1 MVISEFNS
9 ELANKKPDRIIR
21 ILLADDH
28 PLIRKALRDVFD
40 RHDDFKIVA
49 EASDG
54 EEAIALAKELMP
66 DVVVMDISMPKI
78 NGIEATRILK
88 KKLPDIAIAVLTI
101 HDDSEHVF
109 SILEAGADAYL
120 TKQIFGEE
128 VIHAVYGVA
137 NGETILASKSS
148 KELLKEALNSIKRS
162 LPVQRA
168 VGSGLER
175 LLSDRDVR
183 ILGLLASGMSN
194 KNIADRLCLS
204 DLTVKNYLVQIFD
217 KLNVSSRTE
226 AVIKLLKMGIISLDE
241 IT

>member
-1 MVISEFNS
+1 MIISEFNR
-9 ELANKKPDRIIR
+9 ELTSKKPGRTIR

-40 RHDDFKIVA
+40 RHDDFEIVA

-54 EEAIALAKELMP
+54 EEAIGLASELMP
-66 DVVVMDISMPKI
+66 DVVIMDISMPII

-88 KKLPDIAIAVLTI
+88 RKLPDIAIMVLTI

-120 TKQIFGEE
+120 TKQVFGEE

-148 KELLKEALNSIKRS
+148 KELLKDALNGISRS
-162 LPVQRA
+162 LPPQHA
-168 VGSGLER
+168 VRPEFEGV
-175 LLSDRDVR
+175 LSDRDLC
-183 ILGLLASGMSN
+183 ILRLLASGISN
-194 KNIADRLCLS
+194 KNIADRLHLS
-204 DLTVKNYLVQIFD
+204 DLTVKNYLVQIFN
-217 KLNVSSRTE
+217 KLDVSSRTE
-226 AVIKLLKMGIISLDE
+226 AVITVLKMGIISLDE